1 MIRSPNRS
9 GRSAYWVKVK
19 NPKAPAAKAK
29 LGKID
34 GASTL
39 APQQAKISVDFCCD
53 AANRARQTFTLSSF
67 LNDENSVSAWPGAR
81 GHHEEPLSHCPR
93 RGGARHRQHLA
104 VMNNA
109 CKSSQHAWCTPMTS
123 LRHHITLAERQK
135 MWRGRARPPGPHRHL
150 SCGTLIAVYVPEFGF
165 ATHRRF
171 ADLLCFSHASR
182 FA

>member
-93 RGGARHRQHLA
+93 RGGARHRQHPGGHEQRLQEQPTCVVRSDVQHAAPHKKWLSLA
-104 VMNNA
+104 VN
-109 CKSSQHAWCTPMTS
+109 P
-123 LRHHITLAERQK
+123 E
-135 MWRGRARPPGPHRHL
+135 PPHRQNRTP
-150 SCGTLIAVYVPEFGF
+150 SLIFDQIAPRAGWAGNQVTVD
-165 ATHRRF
+165 TK
-171 ADLLCFSHASR
+171 LLTFNPQLISLN
-182 FA
+182 